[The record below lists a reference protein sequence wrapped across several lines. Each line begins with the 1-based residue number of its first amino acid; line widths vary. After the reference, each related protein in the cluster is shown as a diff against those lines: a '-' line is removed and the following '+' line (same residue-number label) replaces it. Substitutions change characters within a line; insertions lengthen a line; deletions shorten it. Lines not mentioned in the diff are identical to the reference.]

1 MNFTMQKTDINL
13 HPIAQKLVDRKI
25 EKLKTLLVHYSK
37 DMLDLKLNLEMIEP
51 KNIYIANLVLAVPNQ
66 TFKIEKKSK
75 DLTEALG
82 QAFDALIREVKR
94 FKEKLR
100 KTHTYKEH
108 TKK

>member
-1 MNFTMQKTDINL
+1 MNFTMQKDDIKL
-13 HPIAQKLVDRKI
+13 HPIAQRLIDRKTD
-25 EKLKTLLVHYSK
+25 KLKSLLVHYND

-51 KNIYIANLVLAVPNQ
+51 KNIYIANIFLAVPNQ
-66 TFKIEKKSK
+66 TFKIEKNSK